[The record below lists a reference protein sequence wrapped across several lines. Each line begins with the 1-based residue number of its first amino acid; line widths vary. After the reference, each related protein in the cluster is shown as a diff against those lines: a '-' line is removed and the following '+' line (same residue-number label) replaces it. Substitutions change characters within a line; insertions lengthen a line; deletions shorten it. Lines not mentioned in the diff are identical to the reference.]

1 MKKLNVA
8 IIGQGRSGKDIHGL
22 YFRSESNAYFDVK
35 YVVDLDAHRRSV
47 SEDIYP
53 GCRTFSDYTELFDIE
68 DIDFVVYCTYSTLH
82 FITLSPRI
90 CSCTA
95 KTSSLKNTLRERAMS
110 AMS

>member
-35 YVVDLDAHRRSV
+35 YVVV

-68 DIDFVVYCTYSTLH
+68 DADLIVFDEDVKVSDIFVSGNKV
-82 FITLSPRI
+82 I
-90 CSCTA
+90 
-95 KTSSLKNTLRERAMS
+95 
-110 AMS
+110 